1 MVVGDSSD
9 VWPRPSATFLGPS
22 GNDKVL
28 KKRSNRNDLLGVP
41 LSRLMPAVYC
51 KAWWYTSI
59 VLVLDVVVVVR
70 TSRFQVNDSL
80 LKFEIFKL

>member
-1 MVVGDSSD
+1 M
-9 VWPRPSATFLGPS
+9 WPRPSATFLGPS

-41 LSRLMPAVYC
+41 LSRLMPAVYY
-51 KAWWYTSI
+51 KAWYTSI

-80 LKFEIFKL
+80 LKFEIFKP